1 MRSVVLFILLYG
13 FWLIFTFSLKTDHLI
28 AGAALS
34 LVITLF
40 FGKYF
45 VDDVGKF
52 LQPKRYAW
60 GIIYLFIFV
69 WECVKANFDVAYRV
83 IHPDLPIHPGIVKV
97 KLNLQSDMARA
108 ILANSITM
116 TPGTI
121 TVDIQDN
128 YIYIHWINV
137 RGQKAEDYS
146 YRICGKFE
154 KYIGRI
160 FE

>member
-1 MRSVVLFILLYG
+1 MRSIALFILLFG
-13 FWLIFTFSLKTDHLI
+13 FWLIFTFSLRADHLI

-34 LVITLF
+34 LVITIF

-45 VDDVGKF
+45 AANVGKF

-97 KLNLQSDMARA
+97 KLNLQTDMARA

-121 TVDIQDN
+121 TVDIQDD

-137 RGQKAEDYS
+137 RGQRTEEYS
-146 YRICGKFE
+146 HRICGKFE

>member
-1 MRSVVLFILLYG
+1 MRSLALFILLFG
-13 FWLIFTFSLKTDHLI
+13 FWLIFTFSLKADHLI
-28 AGAALS
+28 VGAALS

-40 FGKYF
+40 FRKYF
-45 VDDVGKF
+45 VDHVGKF

-60 GIIYLFIFV
+60 GLIYLIIFV

-97 KLNLQSDMARA
+97 RLNLQNDMARA

-121 TVDIQDN
+121 TVDIQDD
-128 YIYIHWINV
+128 YIYIHWINI
-137 RGQKAEDYS
+137 RGQRPEEYS
-146 YRICGKFE
+146 HRICGKFE

>member
-1 MRSVVLFILLYG
+1 MRSVALFILLFG
-13 FWLIFTFSLKTDHLI
+13 FWLIFTFSLKADHLI
-28 AGAALS
+28 AGAAIS

-40 FGKYF
+40 FGKYY
-45 VDDVGKF
+45 VEETAKF
-52 LQPKRYAW
+52 LHPHRWLWAILYL
-60 GIIYLFIFV
+60 IIFL

-83 IHPDLPIHPGIVKV
+83 LHPDLPIHPGIVKV
-97 KLNLQSDMARA
+97 KLNLRSDMARA

-121 TVDIQDN
+121 TVDIQDD

-137 RGQKAEDYS
+137 RGQRPEEYS
-146 YRICGKFE
+146 HRICGKFE

>member
-1 MRSVVLFILLYG
+1 MRSIALFILLFG
-13 FWLIFTFSLKTDHLI
+13 FWLFFTFSLKTDHLI

-40 FGKYF
+40 LGKYF
-45 VDDVGKF
+45 VEQTIKLIHPHRWF
-52 LQPKRYAW
+52 W
-60 GIIYLFIFV
+60 TIIYIIIFV

-97 KLNLQSDMARA
+97 KLNLQTDMARA

-121 TVDIQDN
+121 TVDIQDD

-137 RGQKAEDYS
+137 RGQKAEEYS

>member
-1 MRSVVLFILLYG
+1 MRSIALFILLFG
-13 FWLIFTFSLKTDHLI
+13 FWLIFTYSLKTDHLI
-28 AGAALS
+28 AGVVLS
-34 LVITLF
+34 LLITLF

-45 VDDVGKF
+45 VDHAGRF
-52 LQPKRYAW
+52 IQPKRYAW
-60 GIIYLFIFV
+60 GLIYLIIFV

-97 KLNLQSDMARA
+97 KLNLQNDMARA

-121 TVDIQDN
+121 TVDIQDD

-137 RGQKAEDYS
+137 RGQRPEEYS
-146 YRICGKFE
+146 HRICGKFE